1 MGGGSSAHA
10 LSDPKKIQK
19 QQAAQAYARVRKT
32 PPEKVR
38 PTRDRATLFAKER
51 QEHHVVPP
59 QDDIKVQKKKVK
71 VPDPRNSRPLLQ
83 MPGYVDSKVAAQ
95 RRQVEEE
102 VKKTALAKEEAMQ
115 GRLMSMGI
123 KQEVIKHMDQE
134 VNARR
139 DPRKRRKDMYKG
151 RIKKTPDEAVAMMTY
166 SAWPFEQQWLML
178 DRLQYQRKWQV
189 QKKLAEEKAA
199 REERTYLYASA
210 SSEPAKAPAL
220 NFLVERNRSMLE
232 SMKTHA
238 ELIDRF
244 SPRYLQNKADA
255 EDAQGSDDGRV
266 ASNEKSLETAHEHR
280 GPELPRWLNSLGI
293 ENEQTIAVARALSK
307 TSWISNEMSRP
318 TIRSLSKSAS
328 MPSPVSSPL
337 GLSSPLSPLSLS
349 SPSTRRFSSKAE
361 SMASTAA
368 SLGDL
373 HGANEPARQDSPQ
386 GSKMFFLGNVA

>member
-19 QQAAQAYARVRKT
+19 QQAAQAYARVRKM
-32 PPEKVR
+32 PPEKTR

-59 QDDIKVQKKKVK
+59 QDDIRVQKKKVK
-71 VPDPRNSRPLLQ
+71 VADPRNSRPLLQ

-95 RRQVEEE
+95 RRLVEEE
-102 VKKTALAKEEAMQ
+102 VKQNALAKEEAMQ
-115 GRLMSMGI
+115 GRLISMGI
-123 KQEVIKHMDQE
+123 GQEVIKHMDQE

-139 DPRKRRKDMYKG
+139 DPRKRRKDMYKV

-166 SAWPFEQQWLML
+166 SAWPVEQQSLML

-189 QKKLAEEKAA
+189 QKKLAEERAA
-199 REERTYLYASA
+199 HEERTYLYASA

-220 NFLVERNRSMLE
+220 NLLVERNRSMLE

-238 ELIDRF
+238 ELMDRL

-266 ASNEKSLETAHEHR
+266 ASNEKSLETAHEHH

-293 ENEQTIAVARALSK
+293 ENEQTLAVARALSK

-318 TIRSLSKSAS
+318 TIPSLSKSAS

-337 GLSSPLSPLSLS
+337 GLSSPLSLS
-349 SPSTRRFSSKAE
+349 SPSSRRLSSKAE

-373 HGANEPARQDSPQ
+373 HGANELARQDSPQ
-386 GSKMFFLGNVA
+386 GSKHFFLGNVA

>member
-10 LSDPKKIQK
+10 LSDPKKMQK
-19 QQAAQAYARVRKT
+19 QQAAQAYARVRKM
-32 PPEKVR
+32 PPEKTR

-59 QDDIKVQKKKVK
+59 QDDIRVQKKKVK
-71 VPDPRNSRPLLQ
+71 VADPRNSRPLLQ

-95 RRQVEEE
+95 RRLVEEE
-102 VKKTALAKEEAMQ
+102 VKQNALAKEEAMQ
-115 GRLMSMGI
+115 GRLISMGI
-123 KQEVIKHMDQE
+123 GQEVIKHMDQE

-139 DPRKRRKDMYKG
+139 DPRKRRKDMYKV

-166 SAWPFEQQWLML
+166 SAWPVEQQSLML

-189 QKKLAEEKAA
+189 QKKLAEERAA
-199 REERTYLYASA
+199 HEERTYLYASA

-220 NFLVERNRSMLE
+220 NLLVERNRSMLE

-238 ELIDRF
+238 ELMDRL

-266 ASNEKSLETAHEHR
+266 ASNEKSLETAHEHH

-293 ENEQTIAVARALSK
+293 ENEQTLAVARALSK

-318 TIRSLSKSAS
+318 TIPSLSKSAS

-337 GLSSPLSPLSLS
+337 GLSSPLSLS
-349 SPSTRRFSSKAE
+349 SPSSKRFSSKAE

-368 SLGDL
+368 SLSDL
-373 HGANEPARQDSPQ
+373 RGTHEPARQDGPDGNTS
-386 GSKMFFLGNVA
+386 FFLGNVS

>member
-10 LSDPKKIQK
+10 LSDPKKMQK
-19 QQAAQAYARVRKT
+19 QQAAQAYARVRKM
-32 PPEKVR
+32 PPEKTR

-59 QDDIKVQKKKVK
+59 QDDIRVQKKKVK
-71 VPDPRNSRPLLQ
+71 VADPRNSRPLLQ

-95 RRQVEEE
+95 RRLVEEE
-102 VKKTALAKEEAMQ
+102 VKQNALAKEEAMQ
-115 GRLMSMGI
+115 GRLISMGI
-123 KQEVIKHMDQE
+123 GQEVIKHMDQE

-139 DPRKRRKDMYKG
+139 DPRKRRKDMYKV

-166 SAWPFEQQWLML
+166 SAWPVEQQSLML

-189 QKKLAEEKAA
+189 QKKLAEERAA
-199 REERTYLYASA
+199 HEERTYLYASA

-220 NFLVERNRSMLE
+220 NLLVERNRSMLE

-238 ELIDRF
+238 ELMDRL

-266 ASNEKSLETAHEHR
+266 ASNEKSLETAHEHH

-293 ENEQTIAVARALSK
+293 ENEQTLAVARALSK

-318 TIRSLSKSAS
+318 TIPSLSKSAS

-337 GLSSPLSPLSLS
+337 GLSSPLSLS
-349 SPSTRRFSSKAE
+349 SPSSRRLSSKAE

-373 HGANEPARQDSPQ
+373 HGANELARQDSPQ
-386 GSKMFFLGNVA
+386 GSKHFFLGNVA